1 MMMMGTSAPGQD
13 GVTMVTMV
21 TAVILT
27 LGSLTSPGHHPD
39 TCMYADMRHLL
50 TINKDFS

>member
-27 LGSLTSPGHHPD
+27 LGSLTSPGQLSLTPVYTQICV
-39 TCMYADMRHLL
+39 TC
-50 TINKDFS
+50 